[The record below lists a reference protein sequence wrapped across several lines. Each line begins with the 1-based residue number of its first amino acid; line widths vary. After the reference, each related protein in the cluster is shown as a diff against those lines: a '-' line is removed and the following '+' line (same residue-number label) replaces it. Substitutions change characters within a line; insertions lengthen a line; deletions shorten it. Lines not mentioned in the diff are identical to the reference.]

1 MLSALLRIFGILL
14 MLTALAVPLVR
25 APDRAPESLV
35 ARWAPRP
42 SVLVEV
48 GGMAVHLRDEGP
60 RNDPAPLLMLHGLG
74 SSLHTW
80 EPWAAALRGQRRVIR
95 FDLPGAGLTGPWAG
109 SYPANDYRSEALARF
124 TLDLMDAL
132 KLRRVVLVGH
142 SLGGEV
148 AWQLASRQPDR
159 VERLVLLDATGLAI
173 APLEVPPGLRLARVP
188 VFGWLGQH
196 LLPRGAVSAT
206 LESVYADPRRIT
218 PELVDRHF
226 ELLLR
231 EGNRKALRQALMQQ
245 QPGRDVER
253 LDGLRLPTLLLWG
266 EKDRVVPPAAGAEFA
281 RRIPGAQFQ
290 VLSGLGHA
298 PQEEAPERSLG
309 ALQAFLPPR

>member
-1 MLSALLRIFGILL
+1 MLAFLLRAFGILL
-14 MLTALAVPLVR
+14 MLTAVALPLAR
-25 APDRAPESLV
+25 APDRPPESLV

-42 SVLVEV
+42 SEMIEV
-48 GGMAVHLRDEGP
+48 AGLPVHLRDEGP
-60 RNDPAPLLMLHGLG
+60 RNDPAPLLFIHGLG

-80 EPWAAALRGQRRVIR
+80 EGWAAALRGQRRVIR
-95 FDLPGAGLTGPWAG
+95 FDLPGAGLTGPFAEAK
-109 SYPANDYRSEALARF
+109 PQNYRSEALARF

-173 APLEVPPGLRLARVP
+173 EPLEVPPGLRLAGAP

-196 LLPRGAVSAT
+196 LLPRGVVEAT

-218 PELVDRHF
+218 AELVDRYF

-231 EGNRKALRQALMQQ
+231 EGNRQALRQALTQQ
-245 QPGRDVER
+245 QPGREVER
-253 LDGLRLPTLLLWG
+253 LNGLRLPTLLLWG

-290 VLSGLGHA
+290 VLTGLGHA

-309 ALQAFLPPR
+309 ALRAFLASR

>member
-1 MLSALLRIFGILL
+1 MLAFLLRAFGILL
-14 MLTALAVPLVR
+14 MLTAIAIPLAR
-25 APDRAPESLV
+25 APDRPPESLV
-35 ARWAPRP
+35 ARWAQRP
-42 SVLVEV
+42 SELVDV
-48 GGMAVHLRDEGP
+48 GGLAVHLRDEGP
-60 RNDPAPLLMLHGLG
+60 RTDTTPLLFIHGLG

-80 EPWAAALRGQRRVIR
+80 QGWAAALRGQRRVIR
-95 FDLPGAGLTGPWAG
+95 FDLPGAGLTGPFPEG
-109 SYPANDYRSEALARF
+109 QPQDYRSEALARF
-124 TLDLMDAL
+124 TLQLMDQMQL
-132 KLRRVVLVGH
+132 KRVVLVGH

-173 APLEVPPGLRLARVP
+173 DPLEVPPGLRLAGVP

-196 LLPRGAVSAT
+196 LLPRGVVNAT
-206 LESVYADPRRIT
+206 LEAVYADPRRISA
-218 PELVDRHF
+218 ELVDRHF

-231 EGNRKALRQALMQQ
+231 EGNRQALRLALQQQ

-253 LDGLRLPTLLLWG
+253 LNGLRLPTLLLWG

-290 VLSGLGHA
+290 VLTGLGHA

-309 ALQAFLPPR
+309 ALQTFLATR

>member
-1 MLSALLRIFGILL
+1 MLSVLLRAFGILL
-14 MLTALAVPLVR
+14 MLTAVALPLAR
-25 APDRAPESLV
+25 APDRSPESLV

-42 SVLVEV
+42 SELVDV
-48 GGMAVHLRDEGP
+48 GGLMVHLRDEGP
-60 RNDPAPLLMLHGLG
+60 RNDPTPLLFIHGLG

-80 EPWAAALRGQRRVIR
+80 EGWASALRAQRRVIR
-95 FDLPGAGLTGPWAG
+95 FDLPGAGLTGPF
-109 SYPANDYRSEALARF
+109 PEPQPQDYRSETLARF
-124 TLDLMDAL
+124 TLQLMDQL
-132 KLRRVVLVGH
+132 KLRQVVLVGH

-148 AWQLASRQPDR
+148 AWQLASRSPER
-159 VERLVLLDATGLAI
+159 ISRLVLLDATGLAI
-173 APLEVPPGLRLARVP
+173 EPLEVPPGLRLARVP
-188 VFGWLGQH
+188 VLGWLGQS
-196 LLPRGAVSAT
+196 LLPRGVVEAT
-206 LESVYADPRRIT
+206 LEAVYADPRRLT

-231 EGNRKALRQALMQQ
+231 DGNRQALRQALLQQ

-253 LDGLRLPTLLLWG
+253 LASLRLPTLLLWG

-290 VLSGLGHA
+290 VLAGLGHA
-298 PQEEAPERSLG
+298 PHEELPARSLG